1 MDTIQAHDPRKPVY
15 KKPLFWIILVVILA
29 AIFATVCFLTV
40 PKKDGAKKPTSD
52 NESETVLDEA
62 TLCTIWMLAEVE
74 APDGSNG
81 SAYSLGLRQYL
92 EFRSDGTVRMVD
104 TNALTQRI
112 VPYTLN
118 GNAVQFDSRVLRYE
132 PEDKEL
138 FGVDPSTQNTLF
150 YAPTPKVE
158 LPALLYD
165 LSLTHDQT
173 DPFVNGLS
181 VEFEDGSPYGCD
193 LVVFIDGFG
202 RCLNVGDADAWKT
215 ASLRFVPGDY
225 KATDAI
231 YAHVGYAKLL
241 TVSDREYYIGS
252 VRVFLS
258 DGQFDY
264 HHQIWDF
271 RYPSADASI
280 FVSIDPSM
288 MERNRAVPERAC
300 VIKSFDAENRT
311 VTVSYVSFEE
321 PEDGYPAE
329 ILYDTVEDETFTFS
343 VADDTMLTL
352 IPDYTALVKPDAFF
366 RYLEQYGY
374 MYLDRP
380 DSDDRG
386 VGFWIGVDGDTLL
399 YLCEVNEE

>member
-29 AIFATVCFLTV
+29 AIITTVCLLIV
-40 PKKDGAKKPTSD
+40 PKKDEVKTPYSD
-52 NESETVLDEA
+52 NESEATLDAA
-62 TLCTIWMLAEVE
+62 TLCTIWMLAEVD
-74 APDGSNG
+74 APDGSGG

-112 VPYTLN
+112 VPYTLS
-118 GNAVQFDSRVLRYE
+118 GNAVQFDGRVLRYE

-158 LPALLYD
+158 LPTLLSD

-225 KATDAI
+225 KVTDAI

-241 TVSDREYYIGS
+241 TVGDREYYIGS
-252 VRVFLS
+252 MRVFLS
-258 DGQFDY
+258 DGQLGY
-264 HHQIWDF
+264 HSHIWDF
-271 RYPSADASI
+271 WYPSADASI
-280 FVSIDPSM
+280 FVPIEPSM

-300 VIKSFDAENRT
+300 VIKAFDAENRT

-329 ILYDTVEDETFTFS
+329 ILYDTVEDETFMFS
-343 VADDTMLTL
+343 VTDDTMLVL
-352 IPDYTALVKPDAFF
+352 IDDYTALVKPDRFF
-366 RYLEQYGY
+366 KYLEAFGW
-374 MYLDRP
+374 MYLYT
-380 DSDDRG
+380 DSDDPG
-386 VGFWIGVDGDTLL
+386 VGFWIGIDGDTLL
-399 YLCEVNEE
+399 YLCEVYEE

>member
-29 AIFATVCFLTV
+29 AIIITVCLLPV
-40 PKKDGAKKPTSD
+40 PKKDEVKSPTSD
-52 NESETVLDEA
+52 NESEAALDEA

-104 TNALTQRI
+104 TNELTQRI

-118 GNAVQFDSRVLRYE
+118 GNTVQFDSRVLRYE

-202 RCLNVGDADAWKT
+202 KCLNVGDADAWKT

-225 KATDAI
+225 EVTDAI

-241 TVSDREYYIGS
+241 TVGDREYYIGS
-252 VRVFLS
+252 IRVFLS

-280 FVSIDPSM
+280 FASIDPSM
-288 MERNRAVPERAC
+288 MERNRSCPERAC

-329 ILYDTVEDETFTFS
+329 ILYDTVEDETFTFT
-343 VADDTMLTL
+343 VTDDTMLTL
-352 IPDYTALVKPDAFF
+352 IPDYTALVKPDGFF
-366 RYLEQYGY
+366 RYLEQNGY

-386 VGFWIGVDGDTLL
+386 IGFWIGLDGDTLL
-399 YLCEVNEE
+399 YLCEVYEE